1 MARDDI
7 VVGLDIGTSKIACV
21 IGDVSRG
28 VLDQIEIIGVG
39 VAESTGLR
47 KGVVVDIEKTA
58 SCIRQAVEAAEIM
71 AGVQIGSVHTGVAGG
86 HVMGQNVTGLVA
98 VSGENHVITR
108 EDVNRVINAA
118 KAVAIP
124 PEREVLHILPQGFT
138 VDGEDGIRDPVG
150 ITGVRL
156 EVSVHIVTG
165 AVTSAANL
173 VRCAHLAGLSVED
186 VVLEPLA
193 SAEAVLTEDEMQIGT
208 ALVDMGSGTTDI
220 VIYKNGS
227 LMFTAS
233 LSIGGWHI
241 TNDLAMGLRM
251 TPGEAET
258 LKRNSGCTLVDLVDE
273 RETITVNTLGSSKPK
288 VMHRRGVAEIIQP
301 RVMEI
306 LDLVLQELERSQ
318 LMLPGGMILTG
329 GTALLEGIQEL
340 SESMFNMPVRIG
352 YPRQLKGLS
361 DRVHSPIHATG
372 VGLLL
377 YGTRE
382 RWSGKGNQRFIK
394 GNLFD
399 NILKR
404 MKSWYSFFKEDYF

>member
-1 MARDDI
+1 MAREDI
-7 VVGLDIGTSKIACV
+7 VVGLDVGTSKIAAV

-28 VLDQIEIIGVG
+28 VMDHIEIIGVG

-47 KGVVVDIEKTA
+47 KGVVVDIEKAT

-71 AGVQIGSVHTGVAGG
+71 AGVQIGSVYTGISGG
-86 HVMGQNVTGLVA
+86 HVMGRNVPGLVA
-98 VSGENHVITR
+98 VSGDNHVITR

-118 KAVAIP
+118 KTTAIP

-150 ITGVRL
+150 MTGVRL
-156 EVSVHIVTG
+156 EVTVHIVTG

-173 VRCAHLAGLSVED
+173 IRSVHLAGLSVED

-193 SAEAVLTEDEMQIGT
+193 SSEAVLTDDEMQIGT

-220 VIYKNGS
+220 VVYKNGA
-227 LMFTAS
+227 LMYTAS

-251 TPGEAET
+251 TPSDAET
-258 LKRNSGCTLVDLVDE
+258 LKRNSGSALVDLVDD
-273 RETITVNTLGSSKPK
+273 RETISVTTLGANKPK
-288 VMHRRGVAEIIQP
+288 VMLRRQVAEIVQP
-301 RVMEI
+301 RMMEM
-306 LDLVLQELERSQ
+306 LDLIHRELEKSQ
-318 LMLPGGMILTG
+318 LMLPGGVVLTG
-329 GTALLEGIQEL
+329 GTSLLEGIQEL

-404 MKSWYSFFKEDYF
+404 MKSWYSYLKEDYF